1 MKRIMIALVAFASVA
16 GAADWV
22 SLFDG
27 KTLAGWHVAAKP
39 EDREKGFW
47 KVQDGAIT
55 CDSRGR
61 KDHDYVWLMSD
72 KEYGDFELKLKVRGF
87 RDSTGNS
94 GVQVRSRYDET
105 IYRLDGPQADVHPP
119 GPWRTGLIYD
129 ETRETKR
136 WIYPSLPNAK
146 IDDSHAPKGWKWK
159 YADEGNG
166 WNDLYIKCQGLRIL
180 TKLNGVTMA
189 DYDGTGILN
198 DSAHQTHNVGIVGFL
213 ALQLHNHDELLIQ
226 YKEIL
231 IK

>member
-1 MKRIMIALVAFASVA
+1 MKRIMIALVTFASVA

-47 KVQDGAIT
+47 KVQDGTIT

-61 KDHDYVWLMSD
+61 KDHDYVWLMND

-119 GPWRTGLIYD
+119 APWRTGLIYD
-129 ETRETKR
+129 ETRETRR

-159 YADEGNG
+159 YADEGDG
-166 WNDLYIKCQGLRIL
+166 WNDLYIKCQGLRII

-189 DYDGTGILN
+189 DFDGNGILN
-198 DSAHQTHNVGIVGFL
+198 DSAHRTHNVGIVGFL